1 MLVIRLRRI
10 GRKKDPHYRIVVTEH
25 TAPVQGSFIA
35 EIGHYHPKSKELVIK
50 EAEMKSWLDKGAK
63 PSNTVAR
70 LAQRQK
76 LEHKQIIVEQDTKQ
90 PKEKAQQRAK
100 DKAEK
105 AKAAAEAP
113 AVEETPAEE
122 SAAEETP
129 TTEETPAEEPATE
142 EAPATEATA
151 EGEATEEAATE
162 SE

>member
-50 EAEMKSWLDKGAK
+50 ESEMKSWLDKGAK

-76 LEHKQIIVEQDTKQ
+76 LEHKQIVVEQDTKQ

-105 AKAAAEAP
+105 AKAA

-142 EAPATEATA
+142 TEATA
-151 EGEATEEAATE
+151 EGEATEETATE